1 MAGSVSG
8 TGNTVKNVKG
18 KVSMKDRAVYLKKV
32 NVSNKVQYIV
42 CCVLI
47 NAREGIYVENVKC
60 GVAFLF

>member
-1 MAGSVSG
+1 
-8 TGNTVKNVKG
+8 
-18 KVSMKDRAVYLKKV
+18 MKDRAVYLKKV

-42 CCVLI
+42 CCMLI